1 MYRIISIALA
11 ALIAAVLVPVAAS
24 GSSDRSSSR
33 QKDDSS
39 TAGTVKS
46 YTDGV
51 LTIALSDGTEVSGK
65 VTRKTDIECDDDS
78 RSARSSSRGDDD
90 DKRGDDNGRHRGD
103 DHNKGERGDDR
114 SDGKRR
120 GRHDDDC
127 GDEALREGAAVHK
140 AKLKISSRGLSWDDV
155 ELRS

>member
-103 DHNKGERGDDR
+103 DR

-120 GRHDDDC
+120 GRHDDC

>member
-1 MYRIISIALA
+1 
-11 ALIAAVLVPVAAS
+11 
-24 GSSDRSSSR
+24 
-33 QKDDSS
+33 
-39 TAGTVKS
+39 
-46 YTDGV
+46 V

-114 SDGKRR
+114 SGDDRSDGKRR
-120 GRHDDDC
+120 GRHDDC

>member
-1 MYRIISIALA
+1 MSRIISLAIA
-11 ALIAAVLVPVAAS
+11 ALIAAVLIPVAANA
-24 GSSDRSSSR
+24 SSDRSSSR
-33 QKDDSS
+33 SSS

-51 LTIALSDGTEVSGK
+51 LTIALKDGTEVSGK

-78 RSARSSSRGDDD
+78 RSRSARSSRRGDDD
-90 DKRGDDNGRHRGD
+90 KSGD

-120 GRHDDDC
+120 GRGKDDC
-127 GDEALREGAAVHK
+127 GDEALVAGAEVHK
-140 AKLKISSRGLSWDDV
+140 AKLKISSRGLAWDDV

>member
-33 QKDDSS
+33 DGSRSS
-39 TAGTVKS
+39 GTAGTVKS
-46 YTDGV
+46 YSDGV
-51 LTIALSDGTEVSGK
+51 LTIALKDGTEVSGK
-65 VTRKTDIECDDDS
+65 VTRSTDIECDDDR

-90 DKRGDDNGRHRGD
+90 KSGDDNGRHRGD
-103 DHNKGERGDDR
+103 DRNKGKRGDDR

-127 GDEALREGAAVHK
+127 GDEALVEGASVHK
-140 AKLKISSRGLSWDDV
+140 AKLKISSRGLAWDDV